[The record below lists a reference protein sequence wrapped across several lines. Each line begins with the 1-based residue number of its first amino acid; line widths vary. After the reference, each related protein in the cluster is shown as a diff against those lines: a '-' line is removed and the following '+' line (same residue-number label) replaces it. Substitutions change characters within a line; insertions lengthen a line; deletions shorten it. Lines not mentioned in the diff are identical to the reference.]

1 MSAGLYLRLIN
12 FVYFVFVKNIKFEFY
27 MLNHTNKIKTFIYI
41 VASIFVF
48 MNIIFILDIF
58 VEFLFMLIV
67 LLFI

>member
-12 FVYFVFVKNIKFEFY
+12 FVYFVFVKNIKFEFSV
-27 MLNHTNKIKTFIYI
+27 LNHTSKIKVFMYI
-41 VASIFVF
+41 LIFIFVF
-48 MNIIFILDIF
+48 MNIIFILDVF